1 MTKKPTDIDS
11 LTYEQ
16 ARDEL
21 IGIVASLEAGTATL
35 DDSLGLWERGEAL
48 AVRCQF
54 LLEGAR
60 ERITQVRG
68 VEGDDPADA
77 GVVAVVYDAEADE

>member
-1 MTKKPTDIDS
+1 VTKKSTDIDS

-16 ARDEL
+16 AREEL

-60 ERITQVRG
+60 ERIAQVRG
-68 VEGDDPADA
+68 VELGDPADA
-77 GVVAVVYDAEADE
+77 GVVAVVQDEETAE